1 MEAFSKLMLRA
12 VDRGF
17 IQGFERKELL
27 CGGGEGLVVGCTV
40 DLTFLVC

>member
-1 MEAFSKLMLRA
+1 MEAFSKLILRA

-27 CGGGEGLVVGCTV
+27 LGGGLVVGCTV